1 VTASRTRERADRP
14 TRAEQRAERRG
25 AIVDAAVRIIATRG
39 LPALTH
45 RAVAREAKVP
55 LAATTYYFA
64 SKDEI
69 LREALEALAAAEVE
83 RLAELAARI
92 REISS
97 ADKLAS
103 LVAEALF
110 PDPEDAERRWIAQFE
125 IYLEAARDPALRP
138 AVEHWRAAFVEVAE
152 SALRVAGAPE
162 PEGRAELAVA
172 GMNGLLLDRIR
183 GIGEDPR
190 QRLQVRLGELFT
202 LLVGR

>member
-1 VTASRTRERADRP
+1 VTARASGRP
-14 TRAEQRAERRG
+14 RRATRAEQRAERRG
-25 AIVDAAVRIIATRG
+25 AIIDAAVLIIATRG

-69 LREALEALAAAEVE
+69 VREALEALAATEVD
-83 RLAELAARI
+83 RLAAIASTIRSVSSPDELAG
-92 REISS
+92 
-97 ADKLAS
+97 

-110 PDPEDAERRWIAQFE
+110 PDPGEAEQRWLAQFE
-125 IYLEAARDPALRP
+125 IYLEAARNPALRP

-162 PEGRAELAVA
+162 PERRAELAVA
-172 GMNGLLLDRIR
+172 GMNGLLLDRVR

-202 LLVGR
+202 LIVGR

>member
-1 VTASRTRERADRP
+1 MTARASGRP
-14 TRAEQRAERRG
+14 RRATRAEQRAERRG
-25 AIVDAAVRIIATRG
+25 AIIDAAVLIIATRG

-69 LREALEALAAAEVE
+69 VREALEALAATEVD
-83 RLAELAARI
+83 RLAAIASTIRSVSSPDELAG
-92 REISS
+92 
-97 ADKLAS
+97 

-110 PDPEDAERRWIAQFE
+110 PDPGEAEQRWLAQFE
-125 IYLEAARDPALRP
+125 IYLEAARNPALRP

-162 PEGRAELAVA
+162 PERRAELAVA
-172 GMNGLLLDRIR
+172 GMNGLLLDRVR

-202 LLVGR
+202 LIVGR

>member
-1 VTASRTRERADRP
+1 VTARASGRP
-14 TRAEQRAERRG
+14 RRATRAEQRAERRG
-25 AIVDAAVRIIATRG
+25 AIIDAAVLIIATRG

-69 LREALEALAAAEVE
+69 VREALEALAATEVD
-83 RLAELAARI
+83 RLAAIASTIRSVSSPDELAG
-92 REISS
+92 
-97 ADKLAS
+97 

-110 PDPEDAERRWIAQFE
+110 PDPGEAEQRWLAQFE
-125 IYLEAARDPALRP
+125 IYLEAARNPALRP

-162 PEGRAELAVA
+162 PERRAELAVA
-172 GMNGLLLDRIR
+172 GMNGLLLDRVR

>member
-1 VTASRTRERADRP
+1 MTARASGRP
-14 TRAEQRAERRG
+14 RRATRAEQRAERRG
-25 AIVDAAVRIIATRG
+25 AIIDAAVLIIATRG

-69 LREALEALAAAEVE
+69 VREALEALAATEVD
-83 RLAELAARI
+83 RLAAIASTIRSVSSPDELAG
-92 REISS
+92 
-97 ADKLAS
+97 

-110 PDPEDAERRWIAQFE
+110 PDPGEAEQRWLAQFE
-125 IYLEAARDPALRP
+125 IYLEAARNPALRP

-162 PEGRAELAVA
+162 PERRAELAVA
-172 GMNGLLLDRIR
+172 GMNGLLLDRVR
-183 GIGEDPR
+183 GIGDDPR
-190 QRLQVRLGELFT
+190 QRLQVRLGELFA
-202 LLVGR
+202 LIVGR

>member
-1 VTASRTRERADRP
+1 VTARVRERAVRP

-25 AIVDAAVRIIATRG
+25 AIVDAAVRIIATSG

-69 LREALEALAAAEVE
+69 VREALEELARVEVA
-83 RLAELAARI
+83 RLAELAQRI
-92 REISS
+92 REIEST
-97 ADKLAS
+97 AELGT
-103 LVAEALF
+103 LVEAALF
-110 PDPEDAERRWIAQFE
+110 PDPEEAEQRWLAQFE
-125 IYLEAARDPALRP
+125 IYLEAARNPALRP

-152 SALRVAGAPE
+152 SALRVAGAPD
-162 PEGRAELAVA
+162 PQRRAQLAVA
-172 GMNGLLLDRIR
+172 GMNGLLMDRIR
-183 GIGEDPR
+183 GIGDNPAGTL
-190 QRLQVRLGELFT
+190 QRRLGELFT

>member
-1 VTASRTRERADRP
+1 MTARASGRP
-14 TRAEQRAERRG
+14 RRATRAEQRAERRG
-25 AIVDAAVRIIATRG
+25 AIIDAAVLIIATRG

-69 LREALEALAAAEVE
+69 VREALEALAATEVD
-83 RLAELAARI
+83 RLAAIASTIRSVSSPDELAG
-92 REISS
+92 
-97 ADKLAS
+97 

-110 PDPEDAERRWIAQFE
+110 PDPGEAEQRWLAQFE
-125 IYLEAARDPALRP
+125 IYLEAARNPALRP

-162 PEGRAELAVA
+162 PERRAELAVA
-172 GMNGLLLDRIR
+172 GMNGLLLDRVR

-190 QRLQVRLGELFT
+190 QRLQVRLGELFA
-202 LLVGR
+202 LIVGR